1 MTGRLVIANALAL
14 QQCAIAG
21 LGLALLPNWLIDAE
35 LKSGALID
43 VFPEYQVTATEFNTA
58 AWLVFP
64 SRTYSGVHFG

>member
-1 MTGRLVIANALAL
+1 M
-14 QQCAIAG
+14 
-21 LGLALLPNWLIDAE
+21 IDAE

-64 SRTYSGVHFG
+64 SRTYSGVQANQVQAKSANPYAERY